1 MFQKKMALIVAMIAV
16 IIAAVLVVF
25 LSDDINLVT
34 KLPKGYCKVQE
45 DITLS
50 LGDAPKKVTISDS
63 KTVAIVLVDVK
74 QGSASYFVTDE
85 AAVDAG
91 TFIKISQTK
100 DEDTKFWEDSLLLR
114 TTSLLD
120 TSTTALLA
128 KKCTN

>member
-1 MFQKKMALIVAMIAV
+1 MALIVAMVAV
-16 IIAAVLVVF
+16 VVAAVLVVF

-45 DITLS
+45 DIALS
-50 LGDAPKKVTISDS
+50 LGDAPKKVAISDN
-63 KTVAIVLVDVK
+63 KTVTVVLVDIK

-91 TFIKISQTK
+91 SFIKISQTK
-100 DEDTKFWEDSLLLR
+100 DEDTKFWEESLLLR

-120 TSTTALLA
+120 SSTTALIA
-128 KKCTN
+128 KKCTK

>member
-1 MFQKKMALIVAMIAV
+1 MFQKKLALIVAMVAV
-16 IIAAVLVVF
+16 VVAAVLVVF

-50 LGDAPKKVTISDS
+50 LGDAPKKIAITDS
-63 KTVAIVLVDVK
+63 KTVAIVLVDIK

-100 DEDTKFWEDSLLLR
+100 DEDTKFWEESLLLR
-114 TTSLLD
+114 TTTLLD